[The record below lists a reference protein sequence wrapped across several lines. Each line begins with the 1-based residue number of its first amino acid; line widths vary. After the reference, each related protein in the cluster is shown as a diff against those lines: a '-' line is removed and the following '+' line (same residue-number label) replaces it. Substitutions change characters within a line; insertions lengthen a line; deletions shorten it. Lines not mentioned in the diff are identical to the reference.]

1 MVLLALWL
9 VGAAVAAPA
18 ELGHDDTYSI
28 GASDPIPEEPWW
40 SRMGDDQLLAYVN
53 EALSQNPDLNRSRAL
68 VRQADGGRIA
78 ALAGFSPTLSAGGQ
92 TTVAPL
98 DSLGFGFGLPF
109 PPDAPKTYVLG
120 GATVNAN
127 LQVDAFGGGVASF
140 RAASK
145 DLQASRADLDDVSLS
160 VATLVSEAYYDRVV
174 ANARV
179 RIIQEQIR
187 SNEEL
192 LEVLQLRFEG
202 GEATALDVLQQRQ
215 QLASTVA
222 QLPTAQ
228 LLADNAGQR
237 LAVLLGR
244 LPTRLP
250 PAADELPDPP
260 SELQIGAPIDLIEN
274 RPGLRAAA
282 ARTQSARDRRWSAK
296 AALLPTIG
304 VQGTTGYQFID
315 RGEFFDQTYWN
326 AGANFTVPI
335 FNGGRTFGG
344 LRQAQAT
351 YDAQS
356 AAFEGALLAAVLE
369 VEAALARERRQRE
382 SVEALRAQLTA
393 AEQAYDAAREQY
405 FGGLT
410 AYLNVQAALGRLQ
423 AAELSLLQ
431 GRRDLLSAR
440 IALHEA
446 LGGPWTTDLGQTGPE
461 RER

>member
-1 MVLLALWL
+1 MSVLLIGCWL
-9 VGAAVAAPA
+9 VGFATAAPA
-18 ELGHDDTYSI
+18 ELGADDTYSV
-28 GASDPIPEEPWW
+28 GTSQPIPQEPWW
-40 SRMGDDQLLAYVN
+40 DRMGDERLSAYVH
-53 EALSQNPDLNRSRAL
+53 EALGRNPDLNRSRAL

-78 ALAGFSPTLSAGGQ
+78 ALAGFAPTLSAGG
-92 TTVAPL
+92 TTTIAPL
-98 DSLGFGFGLPF
+98 ESLGFGFGLPF

-127 LQVDAFGGGVASF
+127 LQVDAFGGGVASY
-140 RAASK
+140 RAASQ
-145 DLQASRADLDDVSLS
+145 DLQASRADLEGASLS
-160 VATLVSEAYYDRVV
+160 IATLVSEAYYDQVV

-179 RIIQEQIR
+179 RVIERQIQ
-187 SNEEL
+187 SNQEL
-192 LEVLQLRFEG
+192 LEVLQLRYEG

-215 QLASTVA
+215 QLASTLA
-222 QLPTAQ
+222 QLPTAK
-228 LLADNAGQR
+228 LLSDTAGQR

-244 LPTRLP
+244 LPTALP
-250 PAADELPDPP
+250 PAADALPDPP
-260 SELQIGAPIDLIEN
+260 PDVPVGAPIDLIEH

-296 AALLPTIG
+296 AALLPTLG

-335 FNGGRTFGG
+335 FNGGRTYGG

-351 YDAQS
+351 FDAQA
-356 AAFEGALLAAVLE
+356 AAFEGALLAAVME
-369 VEAALARERRQRE
+369 VEMALAQERRQRE
-382 SVEALRAQLTA
+382 SVEALGTQLDAAQ
-393 AEQAYDAAREQY
+393 QAYDAAKDQY

-410 AYLNVQAALGRLQ
+410 PYLNVQAALGRLQ

-440 IALHEA
+440 ISLHEA
-446 LGGPWTTDLGQTGPE
+446 LGGPWTADLGQE
-461 RER
+461 RVR